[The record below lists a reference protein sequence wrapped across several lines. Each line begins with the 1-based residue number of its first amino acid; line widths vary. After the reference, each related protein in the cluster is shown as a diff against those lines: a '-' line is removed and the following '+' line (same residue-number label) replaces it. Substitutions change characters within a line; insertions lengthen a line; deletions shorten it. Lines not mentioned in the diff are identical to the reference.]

1 MTSKGLIAI
10 LASMAVALAIALPA
24 AFGASKATV
33 VNVTA
38 GKPSELKFTLS
49 KKTAAK
55 GVVTFKVTN
64 RGALEHDFKIA
75 GKVTKKLKPG
85 TTATLKVT
93 FKRRQVPVP
102 VHGPGPRRRGN
113 EGRLRRQVIARR
125 RVRRPRRRT
134 RAGQRTR
141 DAIQPAVCARSPP
154 GSTRSGGSSR

>member
-10 LASMAVALAIALPA
+10 GASIAVALTVALPVA
-24 AFGASKATV
+24 AAASKATV

-49 KKTAAK
+49 KKSSAK

-85 TTATLKVT
+85 KTATLTVT
-93 FKRRQVPVP
+93 LKAGKFPYLCTL
-102 VHGPGPRRRGN
+102 PGHAAAGMRGTF
-113 EGRLRRQVIARR
+113 V
-125 RVRRPRRRT
+125 VK
-134 RAGQRTR
+134 
-141 DAIQPAVCARSPP
+141 
-154 GSTRSGGSSR
+154 

>member
-10 LASMAVALAIALPA
+10 LAGTAVVLAIALPA

-33 VNVTA
+33 VGVTA

-64 RGALEHDFKIA
+64 KGALEHDFKID

-85 TTATLKVT
+85 TTATLRVT
-93 FKRRQVPVP
+93 FAKGGRFPYLCTVPG
-102 VHGPGPRRRGN
+102 H
-113 EGRLRRQVIARR
+113 AA
-125 RVRRPRRRT
+125 
-134 RAGQRTR
+134 AGMKG
-141 DAIQPAVCARSPP
+141 VFVVK
-154 GSTRSGGSSR
+154 